1 MKNRDLFL
9 ALKELSEEDLD
20 KDAVVY
26 DPNNIEC
33 YSVEETCLLS
43 DHKDKDKLDD
53 IFDDD
58 MPMICL
64 LKVPVLNTEPSL
76 SFSKVFLDKE
86 YRPFLNLTDQLN
98 DYIRLFEIPNEE
110 AIKFL
115 NLLKKKLKDEDD
127 QSQINQLI
135 EKYEED
141 LEDDKEANK
150 S

>member
-9 ALKELSEEDLD
+9 ALKELSKEDLD
-20 KDAVVY
+20 KDIVIY
-26 DPNNIEC
+26 NPNDGEC

-43 DHKDKDKLDD
+43 EHKDKDKLDG

-64 LKVPVLNTEPSL
+64 LKVPIINLEPSL
-76 SFSKVFLDKE
+76 AVKDFMGRE
-86 YRPFLNLTDQLN
+86 YQSFLNLSNQIN
-98 DYIRLFEIPNEE
+98 DYIGLVEMSNEE

-115 NLLKKKLKDEDD
+115 NLLKKKLKGEDD
-127 QSQINQLI
+127 QSQINKLI
-135 EKYEED
+135 EEYKED
-141 LEDDKEANK
+141 LKDDEEANK